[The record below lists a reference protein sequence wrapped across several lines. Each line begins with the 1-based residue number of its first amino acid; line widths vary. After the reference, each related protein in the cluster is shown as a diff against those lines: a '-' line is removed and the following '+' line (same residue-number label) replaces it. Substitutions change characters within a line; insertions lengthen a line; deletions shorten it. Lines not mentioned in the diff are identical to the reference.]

1 MYRQYENPYELNKY
15 LCELEAEYQTLIE
28 MGVDADEE
36 DFIDLYEEILDIK
49 ERINFAWQDEEYDEM
64 NRDYADEMW
73 MWENCYNTD
82 MDWDED
88 IQIMYEESEI
98 MREYGEI

>member
-1 MYRQYENPYELNKY
+1 MYRDYENPWELEESLNDFLESHPKEEWDEYDYETYYELK
-15 LCELEAEYQTLIE
+15 
-28 MGVDADEE
+28 D
-36 DFIDLYEEILDIK
+36 
-49 ERINFAWQDEEYDEM
+49 RINFAWQDQEYDEM

-88 IQIMYEESEI
+88 VQIMYEEFEI

>member
-1 MYRQYENPYELNKY
+1 MYRSYENPYELNKY
-15 LCELEAEYQTLIE
+15 LCELEAEFDTRFENGESL
-28 MGVDADEE
+28 E
-36 DFIDLYEEILDIK
+36 DLIDLAEDIATLK

-88 IQIMYEESEI
+88 VQIMYEESEI

>member
-15 LCELEAEYQTLIE
+15 LCELEAEFDTRFE
-28 MGVDADEE
+28 SGE
-36 DFIDLYEEILDIK
+36 DLEALIDLAEDIATLK
-49 ERINFAWQDEEYDEM
+49 ERINFAWQDQEYDEM

-88 IQIMYEESEI
+88 VQIMYEESEI

>member
-49 ERINFAWQDEEYDEM
+49 ERINFAWQDEEYDM
-64 NRDYADEMW
+64 DYYDT
-73 MWENCYNTD
+73 N
-82 MDWDED
+82 MDWNED
-88 IQIMYEESEI
+88 IQIMYEEYEI
-98 MREYGEI
+98 GRMWGDAWR

>member
-15 LCELEAEYQTLIE
+15 LCELEAEFDTRFENGESL
-28 MGVDADEE
+28 E
-36 DFIDLYEEILDIK
+36 DLIDLAEDIATLK

-82 MDWDED
+82 MDWNED
-88 IQIMYEESEI
+88 VQIMYEESEI

>member
-15 LCELEAEYQTLIE
+15 LCELEAEFDTRFENGESL
-28 MGVDADEE
+28 E
-36 DFIDLYEEILDIK
+36 DLIDLAEDIATLK
-49 ERINFAWQDEEYDEM
+49 ERINFAWQDQEYDEM

-82 MDWDED
+82 MDWNED
-88 IQIMYEESEI
+88 VQIMYEEYEI
-98 MREYGEI
+98 MREYGDC

>member
-1 MYRQYENPYELNKY
+1 MYRQYENPYKLNKY
-15 LCELEAEYQTLIE
+15 LCELEAEFDTRFENGESL
-28 MGVDADEE
+28 E
-36 DFIDLYEEILDIK
+36 DLIDLAEDIATLK

-82 MDWDED
+82 MDWNED
-88 IQIMYEESEI
+88 VQIMYEESEI

>member
-1 MYRQYENPYELNKY
+1 MYRNYENPWELEESLNDFLESHPKEEWDEYDYETYYELK
-15 LCELEAEYQTLIE
+15 
-28 MGVDADEE
+28 D
-36 DFIDLYEEILDIK
+36 
-49 ERINFAWQDEEYDEM
+49 RINFAWQDQEYDEM

-88 IQIMYEESEI
+88 VQIMYEESEI

>member
-15 LCELEAEYQTLIE
+15 LCELEAEFDTRFENGESL
-28 MGVDADEE
+28 E
-36 DFIDLYEEILDIK
+36 DLIDLAEDIATLK
-49 ERINFAWQDEEYDEM
+49 ERINFAWQDQEYDEM

-88 IQIMYEESEI
+88 VQIMYEESEI

>member
-15 LCELEAEYQTLIE
+15 FCELEAEYQTLIE

-82 MDWDED
+82 MDWNED
-88 IQIMYEESEI
+88 VQIMYEESEI

>member
-15 LCELEAEYQTLIE
+15 LCELEAEFDTRFENGKSL
-28 MGVDADEE
+28 E
-36 DFIDLYEEILDIK
+36 DLIDLAEDIATLK

-88 IQIMYEESEI
+88 VQIMYEESEI

>member
-36 DFIDLYEEILDIK
+36 DFIDLYEEILNIK

-88 IQIMYEESEI
+88 VQIMYEESEI

>member
-1 MYRQYENPYELNKY
+1 MYRQYENPYKLNKY
-15 LCELEAEYQTLIE
+15 LCELEAEFDTRFENGESL
-28 MGVDADEE
+28 E
-36 DFIDLYEEILDIK
+36 DLIDLAEDIATLK

-88 IQIMYEESEI
+88 VQIMYEESEI

>member
-1 MYRQYENPYELNKY
+1 MYRQYENPYKLNKY
-15 LCELEAEYQTLIE
+15 LCELEAEFDTRFENGESL
-28 MGVDADEE
+28 E
-36 DFIDLYEEILDIK
+36 DLIDLAEDIATLK
-49 ERINFAWQDEEYDEM
+49 ERINFAWQDQEYDEM

-88 IQIMYEESEI
+88 VQIMYEGSEI

>member
-15 LCELEAEYQTLIE
+15 LCELEAEFDTRFENGESLEDLINLAEDIATL
-28 MGVDADEE
+28 
-36 DFIDLYEEILDIK
+36 K
-49 ERINFAWQDEEYDEM
+49 ERINFAWQDDEYDEM

-82 MDWDED
+82 MDWNED
-88 IQIMYEESEI
+88 VQIMYEEYEI
-98 MREYGEI
+98 MREYGDC

>member
-15 LCELEAEYQTLIE
+15 LCELEAEFDTRFENGESL
-28 MGVDADEE
+28 E
-36 DFIDLYEEILDIK
+36 DLIDLAEDIATLK

-88 IQIMYEESEI
+88 VQIMYEESEI